1 MRGTPA
7 RGYLRVF
14 YTLARRRDRMHT
26 RRELT
31 QMLAAAHL
39 EVQGWAPVFDLDPLL
54 PLRHRAPRPPT
65 GRVPLVT
72 AVIARA
78 DGASASG
85 TGPSLGRKPR

>member
-1 MRGTPA
+1 
-7 RGYLRVF
+7 
-14 YTLARRRDRMHT
+14 MHT

-39 EVQGWAPVFDLDPLL
+39 EIQGWAPVFDLDPLL
-54 PLRHRAPRPPT
+54 PLRHRALRPPT

-78 DGASASG
+78 DGASGPESG
-85 TGPSLGRKPR
+85 HHPARKPR